1 MATKLYLGT
10 ESGILVLEQVD
21 GTWRKA
27 GSALDGKFV
36 EKLEMTL
43 EGRLAQGALDYIIMP
58 GPKE

>member
-10 ESGILVLEQVD
+10 ESGILVLEEAD
-21 GTWRKA
+21 GTWRKG

-36 EKLEMTL
+36 EKLEITP
-43 EGRLAQGALDYIIMP
+43 EGRLAYAELDSIIMP